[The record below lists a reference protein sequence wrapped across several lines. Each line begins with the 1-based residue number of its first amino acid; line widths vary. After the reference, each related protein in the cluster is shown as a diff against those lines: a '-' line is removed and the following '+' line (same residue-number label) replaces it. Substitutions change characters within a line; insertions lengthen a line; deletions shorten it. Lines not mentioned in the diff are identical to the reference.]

1 MKKDEILR
9 KVISKWVMKRRE
21 RYIVLEGIKA
31 EIHKIYIYIY
41 IYQFHINFIYDMIDL
56 LRL

>member
-31 EIHKIYIYIY
+31 EIDKIYIYIY
-41 IYQFHINFIYDMIDL
+41 IYIYISISYMI
-56 LRL
+56 

>member
-31 EIHKIYIYIY
+31 EIDKIYIY
-41 IYQFHINFIYDMIDL
+41 INFIYDMIDL